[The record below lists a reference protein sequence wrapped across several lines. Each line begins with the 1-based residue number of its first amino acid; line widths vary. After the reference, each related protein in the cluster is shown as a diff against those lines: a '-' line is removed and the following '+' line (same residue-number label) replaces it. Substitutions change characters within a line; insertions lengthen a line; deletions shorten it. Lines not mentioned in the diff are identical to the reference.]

1 MNQTFNKYMTKVG
14 SAIKQNP
21 IKKAFNLLNDFLK
34 LSKLTEKDL
43 KKAVPISYKE
53 VMDFRKN
60 FKEAVSKDM
69 RNIEKEMSKKEKMT
83 GESFNEEKN
92 VYNEKFD
99 FGALVY
105 VIPASFYIFVF
116 LLFIGDEAHE
126 KVKNYVYN
134 FLDKTLGP
142 HIDDPEIRQKNKKD

>member
-1 MNQTFNKYMTKVG
+1 MTKVG

-21 IKKAFNLLNDFLK
+21 IKKAFNLISDFAK

-53 VMDFRKN
+53 VMDFKKN

-69 RNIEKEMSKKEKMT
+69 RNIEKEMSKKEKMI

-116 LLFIGDEAHE
+116 LLLIGDESYE
-126 KVKNYVYN
+126 KVKDYVYN

-142 HIDDPEIRQKNKKD
+142 YLDDPEIRQKNKKD